1 MCWAEL
7 LYQPY
12 KDYAIFVFMNGKRK
26 RVVISGN
33 DGEVTGGGD
42 E

>member
-1 MCWAEL
+1 MCLAGL
-7 LYQPY
+7 LYQTY
-12 KDYAIFVFMNGKRK
+12 KDYAIFVFMNGKGG

-42 E
+42 K